1 MATLSSPART
11 GGDVVSDG
19 GISDAPSTA
28 RSSAA
33 DASTP
38 PLAPP
43 IQSPPY
49 WQVSVP
55 QQRHGR
61 SASLASVASTINSNR
76 PAPIRLEDHTEEGEA
91 AVNGSNGIANGHASA
106 AHKNRAT
113 SLMSPPVKSPLWA
126 RVVRISAHTVVAGA
140 VRGVGDYVVWTCNV
154 DTLDGGTIVLR
165 KRYSEFVVLRSL
177 LEATF
182 PKSRA
187 SLPVLPP
194 KSVLKR
200 FKESFLEKRRAG
212 LEFFM
217 K

>member
-1 MATLSSPART
+1 
-11 GGDVVSDG
+11 VVTDG
-19 GISDAPSTA
+19 GS
-28 RSSAA
+28 SSAA
-33 DASTP
+33 DASTLP
-38 PLAPP
+38 SAPP

-49 WQVSVP
+49 WP

-76 PAPIRLEDHTEEGEA
+76 PPPIRLEDNTEENETT
-91 AVNGSNGIANGHASA
+91 VNGSNGVANGHASA
-106 AHKNRAT
+106 AHRNGAAS
-113 SLMSPPVKSPLWA
+113 SLTSPPVKSPLWA

-165 KRYSEFVVLRSL
+165 KRYSEFVVLRSQ

-182 PKSRA
+182 PKSKA

-200 FKESFLEKRRAG
+200 FKEGFLEKRRAG